1 MINAAY
7 IFPGQGAQYTGMGK
21 DFYAKIPQARAIFE
35 QADQILG
42 FELSQLMF
50 AGPIEQLTQT
60 VHCQVAIFT
69 ASIAYLNTLQAKN
82 LPLTI
87 TYTAGL
93 SLGEYSA
100 LVASGTLSFPEGLKL
115 VRARAEF
122 MEEAAHLNPGG
133 MLCLIG
139 LSQETARQI
148 CRQTQAEI
156 ANLNCPGQIVVSGT
170 PEALE
175 KTKEK
180 ANEQNVKRVI
190 PLQVSGAFHSSL
202 MMPAA
207 QKLTLLLENT
217 RIQSPK
223 IPIVSNVTAGEESL
237 PQKIKDNLA
246 KQVVMPTR
254 WEDTIRFISAQG
266 TKTFIE
272 IGPGKVLAGLLR
284 KIDPQL
290 KVYNIETVEDL
301 YRFSIQFTESEV

>member
-1 MINAAY
+1 MTNIAY

-21 DFYAKIPQARAIFE
+21 DFYAQSPQARAIFE

-42 FELSQLMF
+42 FELSQLIF
-50 AGPIEQLTQT
+50 SGPIEQLTQT
-60 VHCQVAIFT
+60 VNCQAAIFT

-87 TYTAGL
+87 TRTAGL

-100 LVASGTLSFPEGLKL
+100 LVASGALSFPEGLKL

-122 MEEAAHLNPGG
+122 MEEAARLNPGG

-139 LSQETARQI
+139 ISIENARQI
-148 CRQTQAEI
+148 CNQTQAEI

-175 KTKEK
+175 QTKEK
-180 ANEQNVKRVI
+180 AREQNVKRVI

-202 MMPAA
+202 MTPAA
-207 QKLTLLLENT
+207 QKLALFLENIH
-217 RIQSPK
+217 IQSPQ
-223 IPIVSNVTAGEESL
+223 IPIVSNVTAQEESL

-254 WEDTIRFISAQG
+254 WEDTIKFISAQG

-290 KVYNIETVEDL
+290 KVYSIETMEDIEKFAL
-301 YRFSIQFTESEV
+301 VF